1 MKHSLAEIYD
11 TSTTNKRLEFEVFDR
26 FYYLKKEGG
35 LHIFEYIVEE
45 GGDTE
50 STFDE
55 VKKYVKVYQNE
66 THSLASMQQAKVIL
80 KYLQPDDSIQDLT
93 RRPKECFVTLEKKRE
108 TSDND
113 LLSDIQSYWTG
124 YRGKVY
130 RMAANSG
137 FSFHNYDRDIGLLR
151 MRGEVG
157 EGLLR
162 RYSGLDELVRDIS
175 KEMLPFV
182 EPHFDIKIIEFDI
195 TIRSQGNTYRYA
207 GFDLDSLERVY
218 E

>member
-45 GGDTE
+45 RVCTE
-50 STFDE
+50 NTFNE
-55 VKKYVKVYQNE
+55 IKKFVQVYQNE

-80 KYLQPDDSIQDLT
+80 KYLQPVDSIQAST
-93 RRPKECFVTLEKKRE
+93 GCPKECFVTLEKKRE
-108 TSDND
+108 TTDND
-113 LLSDIQSYWTG
+113 LLADIQSYWTG

-130 RMAANSG
+130 LMAANSG

-151 MRGEVG
+151 MRGEVS
-157 EGLLR
+157 EGLLN
-162 RYSGLDELVRDIS
+162 RYSGMDELVRGIS

-195 TIRSQGNTYRYA
+195 TIRSQGSTYRYA
-207 GFDLDSLERVY
+207 GFDSDSLERVY